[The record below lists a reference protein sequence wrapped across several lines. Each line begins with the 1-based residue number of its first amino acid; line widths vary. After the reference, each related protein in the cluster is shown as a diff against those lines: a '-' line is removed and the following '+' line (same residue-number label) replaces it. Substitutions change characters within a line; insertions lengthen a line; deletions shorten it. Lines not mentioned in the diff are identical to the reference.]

1 MILGKIMDEKDRLLL
16 SLLRKN
22 ARSSFVELA
31 RDLGLSRS
39 ATQDRLARLKSS
51 GAIAAFTIV
60 EHEVNV
66 AAQTAHLLIRFD
78 PKAKCAQVV
87 PRLKQIPLITVI
99 HSIAGDVDLLI
110 RVDAPDLA
118 SLEATRAAISQTQGI
133 AAATTLMT
141 LERHSG

>member
-1 MILGKIMDEKDRLLL
+1 MILGKMMDEKDRLLL

-51 GAIAAFTIV
+51 GVIAAFTIV
-60 EHEVNV
+60 ERDVNV

-78 PKAKCAQVV
+78 QGAKCAQVV

-99 HSIAGDVDLLI
+99 HSIAGGVDLLI

-118 SLEATRAAISQTQGI
+118 SLEATRAAVSQTQGI